1 MVGWSDGR
9 ETHARDTQRE
19 FLVFRWI
26 HPLWDSEVRMSH
38 TEETPWMRILL
49 QELDLLVSNLD
60 IFFHIIEI
68 LYEQSESLGIITSLH
83 LIDRIEILTSEVP
96 SEPITRIGRKEKYS
110 HTREREIKQ

>member
-1 MVGWSDGR
+1 MR
-9 ETHARDTQRE
+9 YAHARDTQRE

-38 TEETPWMRILL
+38 TEEAPWMRVLL
-49 QELDLLVSNLD
+49 QKLYLLVANLD

-68 LYEQSESLGIITSLH
+68 LYEQSKSLGIVTSLH
-83 LIDRIEILTSEVP
+83 LIDRIEILTSKVP
-96 SEPITRIGRKEKYS
+96 REPITRISRKEKYS